1 MIALP
6 VQSWDCRSVWLGHLA
21 LCPGQGKAAR
31 VVTLRPF
38 SLPILWL
45 CCFSDN
51 KLLWKGPHCFSLPCP
66 NWKNLK
72 DGNQGV
78 IGTSE
83 PPMSA
88 LGVCPELTP
97 PSGCFRPEQSAP
109 LISVKG
115 LVDPVGSDLDRSRIR
130 WLLPSSLGGQV
141 HFWHSPAEITHT
153 DSSFASNY
161 SWPYFDPI
169 SLKIEDK
176 VKPLVPLVNQ
186 NSEFSSCGLTDFMF
200 TELHQW

>member
-1 MIALP
+1 MSFLRAWRYATL
-6 VQSWDCRSVWLGHLA
+6 LGHLLILRSTTHCLSA
-21 LCPGQGKAAR
+21 TLPSNSHSKRLCNWPQSHDSTSCAELGLQVCLAGTLSSVPRTGKAAR

-78 IGTSE
+78 IGMSE

-141 HFWHSPAEITHT
+141 HF
-153 DSSFASNY
+153 
-161 SWPYFDPI
+161 
-169 SLKIEDK
+169 
-176 VKPLVPLVNQ
+176 
-186 NSEFSSCGLTDFMF
+186 
-200 TELHQW
+200 